1 MKTIISSE
9 ELGMLAEKLFPAGNP
24 VDHAQ
29 FEFYVYSNRN
39 REKIQTLFNASLNR
53 DKEGNPL
60 SVNFLWNLTQ
70 KK

>member
-1 MKTIISSE
+1 MMFLSKKEKILGREMRTIISLE

-53 DKEGNPL
+53 DKE
-60 SVNFLWNLTQ
+60 
-70 KK
+70 